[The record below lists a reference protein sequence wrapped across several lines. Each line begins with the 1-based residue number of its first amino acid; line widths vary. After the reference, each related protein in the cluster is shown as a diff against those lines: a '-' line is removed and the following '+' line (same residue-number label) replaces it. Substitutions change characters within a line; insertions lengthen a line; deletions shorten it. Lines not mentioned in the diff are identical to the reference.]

1 MQKYL
6 NLGKRLFP
14 ICRSIT
20 GNGVRTTLKILK
32 EFMPKLKIYEVKS
45 GTKVFDWE
53 VPPEWNIKDAYVKDH
68 NGNKIIDFMRNNL
81 HLVSYSIPINK
92 KLTKKELFNHIHT
105 HKKLSNAIPYLT
117 SYYKKYWGF
126 CITKKQKKFLIKN
139 IKTVTY
145 SR

>member
-20 GNGVRTTLKILK
+20 GNGVRKTLKILK

-45 GTKVFDWE
+45 GAKVFDWK

-68 NGNKIIDFMRNNL
+68 NGNKIIDFKRNNL
-81 HLVSYSIPINK
+81 HLVSYS
-92 KLTKKELFNHIHT
+92 
-105 HKKLSNAIPYLT
+105 
-117 SYYKKYWGF
+117 
-126 CITKKQKKFLIKN
+126 
-139 IKTVTY
+139 
-145 SR
+145 